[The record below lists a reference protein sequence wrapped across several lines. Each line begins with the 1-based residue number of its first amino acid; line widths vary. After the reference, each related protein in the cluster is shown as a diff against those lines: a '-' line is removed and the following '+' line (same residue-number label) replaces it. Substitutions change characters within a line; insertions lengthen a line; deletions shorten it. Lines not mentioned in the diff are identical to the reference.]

1 MLHRACVL
9 ELEKS
14 WLPNITDAGLERVID
29 LLQKE
34 SPLLI
39 HGCFTKAV
47 PMGCRATHIAWNHPA
62 SGDCAIDAGIH
73 WLYHVAHLNPATS
86 LMIREWDSRGSKD
99 WNLRMDLLEIFGR
112 EAERRREQKPRSAVR
127 KVAEAFYS

>member
-1 MLHRACVL
+1 MLHHECVL

-14 WLPNITDAGLERVID
+14 WLPNITDSGLERVID
-29 LLQKE
+29 LLQKG

-39 HGCFTKAV
+39 HGCFTKAM
-47 PMGCRATHIAWNHPA
+47 PMGCLATHIAWHHPA
-62 SGDCAIDAGIH
+62 SGDSSIDAGIH
-73 WLYHVAHLNPATS
+73 WLHNVAHLNPATS
-86 LMIREWDSRGSKD
+86 HMIREWDSRGSKD

-112 EAERRREQKPRSAVR
+112 EAQRRRNPKSNSPIR